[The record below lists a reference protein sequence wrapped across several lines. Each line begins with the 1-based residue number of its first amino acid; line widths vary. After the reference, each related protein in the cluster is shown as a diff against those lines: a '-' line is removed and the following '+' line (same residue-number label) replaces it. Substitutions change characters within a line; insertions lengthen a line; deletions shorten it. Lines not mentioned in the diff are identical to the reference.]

1 MNKRLTKPHEKNER
15 LESPLGLLG
24 VPPDPTPCVTV
35 FSPGSVVIVTGDVRV
50 IRPGR
55 RKSLPQ

>member
-1 MNKRLTKPHEKNER
+1 MNKELTKPHEKNER
-15 LESPLGLLG
+15 LERPCGRLG
-24 VPPDPTPCVTV
+24 VPPDPTPCVTII
-35 FSPGSVVIVTGDVRV
+35 SPGGVVIVTGDCRV